1 MKYRCIVTCG
11 WDDGHKLDLKLAKL
25 LLKYKIQG
33 TFFIPIHY
41 LDQKLS
47 ENELIALSENFEI
60 GSHTLTHPYL
70 TKIPLNDA
78 EREITESKKA
88 LEKILEREVVGL
100 SYPTGD
106 HNDEIAKLTKKAD
119 YKYAF
124 ALYKIGVH
132 MYPHL
137 KLRNVLKE
145 SLNNFPKFVATINP
159 LRFMRPSILTYT
171 KRVFDYAYA
180 TNGVFYLW
188 GHSWEIEYFGMWD
201 SLEKILKYISNR
213 TDVLYV
219 TNYEMTEIIRAQSHM
234 ERRI

>member
-1 MKYRCIVTCG
+1 MKYRCVVTCG

-25 LLKYKIQG
+25 LLEYKIQG

-47 ENELIALSENFEI
+47 ENELVGLSENFEI

-70 TKIPLNDA
+70 TKIPMNDA

-88 LEKILEREVVGL
+88 LEKILGREVVGL
-100 SYPTGD
+100 SYPSGD
-106 HNDEIAKLTKKAD
+106 HNDEITRLVKKAG

-132 MYPHL
+132 IYPYL
-137 KLRNVLKE
+137 KLRSVLKS
-145 SLNNFPKFVATINP
+145 SLDDFNKFVVTINP
-159 LRFMRPSILTYT
+159 LSFLRPNILTYA

-180 TNGVFYLW
+180 TNTVFYLW
-188 GHSWEIEYFGMWD
+188 GHSWEIEHFGMWD
-201 SLEKILKYISNR
+201 ELEEILRYIANR
-213 TDVLYV
+213 PDVLYV
-219 TNYEMTEIIRAQSHM
+219 TNLEMTQIMRLQK
-234 ERRI
+234 